1 MNDFEIA
8 IGLGA
13 WLAIGSMTL
22 LYNNY
27 PLTLVEM
34 AVIPFA
40 CVFGIYIAMQAILWL
55 AFILYYILSIMFRSD
70 ILFSAFI
77 VFLISVATHTIV
89 SITYL
94 VQQHEMNLPRPV
106 SGSSYED

>member
-8 IGLGA
+8 IGMGA
-13 WLAIGSMTL
+13 WLAIGSMAL

-27 PLTLVEM
+27 PLNPVEM

-40 CVFGIYIAMQAILWL
+40 CVFGIYIGMQAIQWL
-55 AFILYYILSIMFRSD
+55 ALAFYYILTIMFRSD

-77 VFLISVATHTIV
+77 IFLISVATYTIV
-89 SITYL
+89 SVAYL
-94 VQQHEMNLPRPV
+94 VKQHELMLQQPVPV
-106 SGSSYED
+106 S

>member
-13 WLAIGSMTL
+13 WLAIGSMGL

-27 PLTLVEM
+27 PLNPVEM

-40 CVFGIYIAMQAILWL
+40 CVFGIYIAMQAIVWL
-55 AFILYYILSIMFRSD
+55 AFILYYILSIMFRYE
-70 ILFSAFI
+70 ILFSSFI
-77 VFLISVATHTIV
+77 IFLISVATYTIV
-89 SITYL
+89 SVAHL
-94 VQQHEMNLPRPV
+94 VKQHELMLQQEQPVPV
-106 SGSSYED
+106 S